1 MLMPP
6 LCLGMDRLRG
16 ERPSIRLTVQ
26 GFAAVQD
33 LIAVGAIIGLT
44 LVTLVYIALAD
55 RA

>member
-1 MLMPP
+1 MLEGRSAM
-6 LCLGMDRLRG
+6 
-16 ERPSIRLTVQ
+16 
-26 GFAAVQD
+26 QD